1 MDVDF
6 KLLLTL
12 GGMLVSVVSAAVI
25 VKTKLQAVIETLAD
39 VEQRLRRQDAA
50 LDRAQVQQEVMGQRV
65 AVLSTMLAPEKM
77 EARAREIASIIKD
90 IEHIKRKVCT

>member
-39 VEQRLRRQDAA
+39 VEQRLRKLDAA
-50 LDRAQVQQEVMGQRV
+50 VDRGQVQQEVMAQRV
-65 AVLSTMLAPEKM
+65 QILSSMLAPDKREIT
-77 EARAREIASIIKD
+77 AREIASILKD